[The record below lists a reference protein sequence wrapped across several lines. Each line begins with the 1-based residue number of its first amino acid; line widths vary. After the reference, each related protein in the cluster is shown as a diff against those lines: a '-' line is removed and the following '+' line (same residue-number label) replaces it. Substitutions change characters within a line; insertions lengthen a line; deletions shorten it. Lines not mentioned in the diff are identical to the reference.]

1 MDFLPIFV
9 AAKNR
14 RIVVVGQGQMA
25 DAKCRGVLKT
35 AAHMTVFADAP
46 SAEAL
51 TWAEQGLIHLRSGL
65 PNAEDFKAVTLF
77 YAAHTDDSVND
88 ELAEMARSAGAIVN
102 VLDRTD
108 ACDFITPAIVD
119 RDPVVVAIG
128 TEGSA
133 PVLARQIKA
142 DIEAMMPAHLGR
154 FARLANAFR
163 SKVRALPEGLP
174 RRKFWKEFFEPE
186 RIQAAGSDDAIKAS
200 LEALLSQHL
209 AAEPEGG
216 AVAFVGAGP
225 GDPELLTLKAR
236 RYIHE
241 AEVIIY
247 DRLVGKGVLELA
259 RREAKFIDVGKKG
272 FGEQVTQDVINEHLV
287 REAKAGWK
295 VVRLK
300 GGDPSVFGRL
310 DEELLALAEA
320 GIESTVVPG
329 ITSAAAGAASL
340 KQSLTRRDRNSS
352 ITFMTAHDAKGYAEH
367 DWRQLVRSGQALAI
381 YMGRRS
387 ASFLQGRFLMAGAD
401 SDLVVTCIENISRPE
416 ERRFT
421 STLSEFAQR
430 LDADKWNGP
439 LIIFVG
445 IGEQRGAQA
454 MPRIYA
460 AEKASITVH
469 SLQEVS
475 NGSH

>member
-9 AAKNR
+9 ATRGRK
-14 RIVVVGQGQMA
+14 IFVVGQGQMA

-35 AAHMTVFADAP
+35 AAEVTVYADQPSDEALSWASQGLITLRKGLP
-46 SAEAL
+46 SAEDFESVAL
-51 TWAEQGLIHLRSGL
+51 L
-65 PNAEDFKAVTLF
+65 
-77 YAAHTDDSVND
+77 YAAHADDLVND
-88 ELAEMARSAGAIVN
+88 ELAAMARKAGAIVN

-142 DIEAMMPAHLGR
+142 DVEAMLPADLGR
-154 FARLANAFR
+154 FARLANGFR
-163 SKVRALPEGLP
+163 ARARALPEGLA
-174 RRKFWKEFFEPE
+174 RRNFWKDFFRPE
-186 RIQAAGSDDAIKAS
+186 RIAAVESDEVIRRD
-200 LEALLSQHL
+200 LEALLSRHINK
-209 AAEPEGG
+209 ESEEG

-236 RYIHE
+236 RLIHE

-272 FGEQVTQDVINEHLV
+272 FGTQVTQDIINEHLV

-310 DEELLALAEA
+310 DEELAALSEE
-320 GIESTVVPG
+320 GIESSVVPG
-329 ITSAAAGAASL
+329 ITSASAGAATL
-340 KQSLTRRDRNSS
+340 QQSLTRRDRNSS

-381 YMGRRS
+381 YMGRKS
-387 ASFLQGRFLMAGAD
+387 ASFLQGRLLMAGAD
-401 SDLVVTCIENISRPE
+401 TNLVITCIENISRPE

-430 LDADKWNGP
+430 LDDDGWNGP
-439 LIIFVG
+439 LIIYVG
-445 IGEQRGAQA
+445 IGEAQA
-454 MPRIYA
+454 IQSLPTLDS
-460 AEKASITVH
+460 AEQANISTPFIKEA
-469 SLQEVS
+469 S
-475 NGSH
+475 NGSY

>member
-1 MDFLPIFV
+1 MEFLPIFLAIRDQRV
-9 AAKNR
+9 
-14 RIVVVGQGQMA
+14 IVVGEGQMA

-35 AAHMTVFADAP
+35 SARLVVFADDP
-46 SAEAL
+46 SEQAL
-51 TWAEQGLIHLRSGL
+51 TWERSGDIDLRSGIPAPQDL
-65 PNAEDFKAVTLF
+65 EGAALV
-77 YAAHTDDSVND
+77 YAAHQDDLVND
-88 ELAEMARSAGAIVN
+88 EIAAMAREKGALVN
-102 VLDRTD
+102 VLDRTE

-142 DIEAMMPAHLGR
+142 DIEAMLPAELGR

-163 SKVRALPEGLP
+163 SRVRALPEGLA
-174 RRKFWKEFFEPE
+174 RRKFWRDVFKPE
-186 RIQAAGSDDAIKAS
+186 RMVAGTSDEAIQGDF
-200 LEALLSQHL
+200 EALLAQHMRS
-209 AAEPEGG
+209 EPESGS
-216 AVAFVGAGP
+216 VAFVGAGP

-236 RYIHE
+236 RLIHE

-272 FGEQVTQDVINEHLV
+272 FGAQVTQEIINEHLV
-287 REAKAGWK
+287 REARAGFK

-310 DEELLALAEA
+310 DEELAALAET
-320 GIESTVVPG
+320 GIESSVVPG

-340 KQSLTRRDRNSS
+340 KQSLTRRNRNSS
-352 ITFMTAHDAKGYAEH
+352 ITLMTAQDTKGYAEH

-381 YMGRRS
+381 YMGRKS
-387 ASFLQGRFLMAGAD
+387 ASFLQGRLLMAGAD
-401 SDLVVTCIENISRPE
+401 QQLVVTCIENISRPE

-430 LDADKWNGP
+430 LDDSNWTGP

-445 IGEQRGAQA
+445 IGQ
-454 MPRIYA
+454 
-460 AEKASITVH
+460 EKGVDASNIPTV
-469 SLQEVS
+469 QEVS
-475 NGSH
+475 HGSY

>member
-9 AAKNR
+9 ATKNR
-14 RIVVVGQGQMA
+14 TIVVVGQGQMA

-35 AAHMTVFADAP
+35 AAEVTVFADAP
-46 SAEAL
+46 SAEAS
-51 TWAEQGLIHLRSGL
+51 TWAEQGLIDLRQGL
-65 PNAEDFKAVTLF
+65 PNAEDLRGVTLF
-77 YAAHTDDSVND
+77 YAAHADDAVND
-88 ELAEMARSAGAIVN
+88 ALADMAREAGAIVN

-142 DIEAMMPAHLGR
+142 DVDAMLPAELGR
-154 FARLANAFR
+154 FARLANRFR
-163 SKVRALPEGLP
+163 AKARALPEGSP
-174 RRKFWKEFFEPE
+174 RRNFWKEFFKPE
-186 RIQAAGSDDAIKAS
+186 HVSAGGSDKAIAKR
-200 LEALLSQHL
+200 LEGLLSRHL
-209 AAEPEGG
+209 QAEPEAGS
-216 AVAFVGAGP
+216 VAFVGAGP

-272 FGEQVTQDVINEHLV
+272 FGAQVTQDKINEYLV
-287 REAKAGWK
+287 REAQAGWK

-310 DEELLALAEA
+310 DEELCALGDA

-367 DWRQLVRSGQALAI
+367 DWRQLVRSDQALAI
-381 YMGRRS
+381 YMGRKS
-387 ASFLQGRFLMAGAD
+387 ATFLQGRLLMAGAD
-401 SDLVVTCIENISRPE
+401 TGLVITCIENISRPD

-421 STLSEFAQR
+421 STLAEFAQR
-430 LDADKWNGP
+430 LDEDNWNGP

-445 IGEQRGAQA
+445 IGNEQAVK
-454 MPRIYA
+454 A
-460 AEKASITVH
+460 ASTPALK
-469 SLQEVS
+469 EVS
-475 NGSH
+475 HGTY

>member
-9 AAKNR
+9 ATKDR
-14 RIVVVGQGQMA
+14 KIGVVGQGQMA

-35 AAHMTVFADAP
+35 AANVIVFADTP
-46 SAEAL
+46 SAEAQG
-51 TWAEQGLIHLRSGL
+51 WAEQGLIDLRSGL
-65 PNAEDFKAVTLF
+65 PSAQDFEGATLF
-77 YAAHTDDSVND
+77 YAAHADDSIND
-88 ELAEMARSAGAIVN
+88 ALADVARSAGAIVN

-142 DIEAMMPAHLGR
+142 DVEAMLPAELGR

-174 RRKFWKEFFEPE
+174 RRNFWKAFFKPE
-186 RIQAAGSDDAIKAS
+186 RIQAAGTDEAIKES

-209 AAEPEGG
+209 TGEPEAGS
-216 AVAFVGAGP
+216 VAFVGAGP

-236 RYIHE
+236 RHIHE

-272 FGEQVTQDVINEHLV
+272 FGTQVTQDKINEHLV
-287 REAKAGWK
+287 REAQAGWK

-310 DEELLALAEA
+310 DEELAALAKA
-320 GIESTVVPG
+320 GIDSTVVPG

-381 YMGRRS
+381 YMGRKS
-387 ASFLQGRFLMAGAD
+387 ATFLQGRLLMAGAD
-401 SDLVVTCIENISRPE
+401 SDLVITCVENISRPE

-421 STLSEFAQR
+421 STLSAFAQR
-430 LDADKWNGP
+430 LDDDNWNGP

-445 IGEQRGAQA
+445 IGNERVANTA
-454 MPRIYA
+454 KTPA
-460 AEKASITVH
+460 
-469 SLQEVS
+469 LQEVS
-475 NGSH
+475 HGTY

>member
-1 MDFLPIFV
+1 MEFLPIFL
-9 AAKNR
+9 AAR
-14 RIVVVGQGQMA
+14 DRHILVVGNGQMA

-35 AAHMTVFADAP
+35 SACVTVFADNP
-46 SAEAL
+46 SEETLA
-51 TWAEQGLIHLRSGL
+51 WARSGDITLRAGL
-65 PNAEDFKAVTLF
+65 PESRDFTGVALV
-77 YAAHTDDSVND
+77 YAAHQSDQVND
-88 ELAEMARSAGAIVN
+88 QIAVSAREKGALVN

-142 DIEAMMPAHLGR
+142 DIEAMLPADLGR
-154 FARLANAFR
+154 FARLASAFR
-163 SKVRALPEGLP
+163 ERVRALPEGLA
-174 RRKFWKEFFEPE
+174 RRKFWRDVFKPK
-186 RIQAAGSDDAIKAS
+186 R
-200 LEALLSQHL
+200 L
-209 AAEPEGG
+209 AAESSDEVIQQEFETLLERHMRIEPEQGS
-216 AVAFVGAGP
+216 VAFVGAGP

-236 RYIHE
+236 RLIHE

-272 FGEQVTQDVINEHLV
+272 FGTHVTQDVINEHLV
-287 REAKAGWK
+287 REAQAGLK

-310 DEELLALAEA
+310 DEELAALSQY
-320 GIESTVVPG
+320 GIESSVVPG
-329 ITSAAAGAASL
+329 ITSASAGAASL

-381 YMGRRS
+381 YMGRKS
-387 ASFLQGRFLMAGAD
+387 ASFLQGRLLMAGAD
-401 SDLVVTCIENISRPE
+401 QDLVVTCVENISLPE

-421 STLSEFAQR
+421 TTLSCFAQR
-430 LDADKWNGP
+430 LDDDHWNGP

-445 IGEQRGAQA
+445 IGQ
-454 MPRIYA
+454 
-460 AEKASITVH
+460 EKGV
-469 SLQEVS
+469 EVS
-475 NGSH
+475 SVSKVKEAIHGSC

>member
-1 MDFLPIFV
+1 MEFLPIFLTARDRHV
-9 AAKNR
+9 V
-14 RIVVVGQGQMA
+14 IVGDGQMA

-35 AAHMTVFADAP
+35 SACVTVFADNP
-46 SAEAL
+46 SEQTAA
-51 TWAEQGLIHLRSGL
+51 WARSGDITLRAGL
-65 PNAEDFKAVTLF
+65 PKPGDFKDVALV
-77 YAAHTDDSVND
+77 YAAHHCDEVND
-88 ELAEMARSAGAIVN
+88 QIAASAREKGALAN

-108 ACDFITPAIVD
+108 ACDFISPAIVD

-142 DIEAMMPAHLGR
+142 DIEAMLPADLGR

-163 SKVRALPEGLP
+163 ARVRALPEGLA
-174 RRKFWKEFFEPE
+174 RRKFWRDAFKPELVVAEKSDELIQREF
-186 RIQAAGSDDAIKAS
+186 
-200 LEALLSQHL
+200 EALLERHIRL
-209 AAEPEGG
+209 EPEKGS
-216 AVAFVGAGP
+216 VAFVGAGP

-236 RYIHE
+236 RLIHE

-247 DRLVGKGVLELA
+247 DRLVGQGVLELA
-259 RREAKFIDVGKKG
+259 RREAKFINVGKKG
-272 FGEQVTQDVINEHLV
+272 FGAHVTQDVINEHLV
-287 REAKAGWK
+287 REAKAGLK

-310 DEELLALAEA
+310 DEELAALSEY
-320 GIESTVVPG
+320 GIESSVVPG
-329 ITSAAAGAASL
+329 ITSASAGAASL

-381 YMGRRS
+381 YMGRKS
-387 ASFLQGRFLMAGAD
+387 ASFLQGRLLMAGAD
-401 SDLVVTCIENISRPE
+401 QDLVVTCVENISRPE

-421 STLSEFAQR
+421 TTLSSFAQR
-430 LDADKWNGP
+430 LDDDHWNGP

-445 IGEQRGAQA
+445 IGQDKKIQVSSVSTVKE
-454 MPRIYA
+454 A
-460 AEKASITVH
+460 AH
-469 SLQEVS
+469 
-475 NGSH
+475 GSY

>member
-9 AAKNR
+9 ATKNR
-14 RIVVVGQGQMA
+14 KIVVVGQGQMA

-35 AAHMTVFADAP
+35 AANLMVFADTP
-46 SAEAL
+46 SVEAQS
-51 TWAEQGLIHLRSGL
+51 WAEQGLIELRSGL
-65 PNAEDFKAVTLF
+65 PSAQDFEGATLF
-77 YAAHTDDSVND
+77 YAAHADDSIND
-88 ELAEMARSAGAIVN
+88 ALADMARSAGAIVN

-142 DIEAMMPAHLGR
+142 DVEAMLPAELGR

-174 RRKFWKEFFEPE
+174 RRNFWKAFFKPE
-186 RIQAAGSDDAIKAS
+186 RIQAAGTDEAIKAS

-209 AAEPEGG
+209 TAEPEAGS
-216 AVAFVGAGP
+216 VAFVGAGP

-236 RYIHE
+236 RHIHE

-272 FGEQVTQDVINEHLV
+272 FGAQVTQDKINEHLV
-287 REAKAGWK
+287 REAQAGWK

-310 DEELLALAEA
+310 DEELAALAEA
-320 GIESTVVPG
+320 GIDSTVVPG

-381 YMGRRS
+381 YMGRKS
-387 ASFLQGRFLMAGAD
+387 ATFLQGRLLMAGAD
-401 SDLVVTCIENISRPE
+401 SDLVITCVENISRPE

-421 STLSEFAQR
+421 STLSAFAQR
-430 LDADKWNGP
+430 LDDDNWNGP

-445 IGEQRGAQA
+445 IGNERVANTA
-454 MPRIYA
+454 NTPA
-460 AEKASITVH
+460 
-469 SLQEVS
+469 LQEVS
-475 NGSH
+475 HGTY

>member
-1 MDFLPIFV
+1 MEFLPIFL
-9 AAKNR
+9 AARDR
-14 RIVVVGQGQMA
+14 RVLIVGDGQMA

-35 AAHMTVFADAP
+35 SACVTVFADNP
-46 SAEAL
+46 SEQAL
-51 TWAEQGLIHLRSGL
+51 AWARSGDIALRAGL
-65 PNAEDFKAVTLF
+65 PESSDLTGVALV
-77 YAAHTDDSVND
+77 YAAHHSDQIND
-88 ELAEMARSAGAIVN
+88 QIAVSAREKGALVN

-142 DIEAMMPAHLGR
+142 DIEAMLPPDLGR
-154 FARLANAFR
+154 FARLANMFR
-163 SKVRALPEGLP
+163 ARVRALPEGLA
-174 RRKFWKEFFEPE
+174 RRKFWRDAFKPE
-186 RIQAAGSDDAIKAS
+186 RLVAGTSDEGILQDFETL
-200 LEALLSQHL
+200 LERHIRSK
-209 AAEPEGG
+209 PEHGS
-216 AVAFVGAGP
+216 VAFVGAGP

-236 RYIHE
+236 RLIHE

-272 FGEQVTQDVINEHLV
+272 FDAHVTQDVINEHLV
-287 REAKAGWK
+287 REAQAGLK

-310 DEELLALAEA
+310 DEELEALSEY
-320 GIESTVVPG
+320 GIESSVVPG
-329 ITSAAAGAASL
+329 ITSASAGAASL

-381 YMGRRS
+381 YMGRKS
-387 ASFLQGRFLMAGAD
+387 ASFLQGRLLMAGAD
-401 SDLVVTCIENISRPE
+401 KDLVVTCVENISRPE

-421 STLSEFAQR
+421 SNLSRFAQR
-430 LDADKWNGP
+430 LEDEKWKGP

-445 IGEQRGAQA
+445 IGQA
-454 MPRIYA
+454 
-460 AEKASITVH
+460 EGV
-469 SLQEVS
+469 EVS
-475 NGSH
+475 TVPTVEEATHGSH

>member
-1 MDFLPIFV
+1 MEFLPIFL
-9 AAKNR
+9 AAR
-14 RIVVVGQGQMA
+14 DRHILVVGNGQMA

-35 AAHMTVFADAP
+35 TACVTVFADNP
-46 SAEAL
+46 SEETLA
-51 TWAEQGLIHLRSGL
+51 WARSGDITLRAGL
-65 PNAEDFKAVTLF
+65 PESRDFTGVALV
-77 YAAHTDDSVND
+77 YAAHQSDQVND
-88 ELAEMARSAGAIVN
+88 QIAVSAREKGALVN

-119 RDPVVVAIG
+119 RDPVVIAIG

-142 DIEAMMPAHLGR
+142 DIEAMLPAGLGR
-154 FARLANAFR
+154 FARLASAFR
-163 SKVRALPEGLP
+163 ERVRALPEGLA
-174 RRKFWKEFFEPE
+174 RRKFWRDVFKPK
-186 RIQAAGSDDAIKAS
+186 R
-200 LEALLSQHL
+200 L
-209 AAEPEGG
+209 AAESSDEVIQQEFETLLERHMRIEPEQGS
-216 AVAFVGAGP
+216 VAFVGAGP

-236 RYIHE
+236 RLIHE

-272 FGEQVTQDVINEHLV
+272 FGTHVTQDVINEHLV
-287 REAKAGWK
+287 REAQAGLK

-310 DEELLALAEA
+310 DEELAALSQY
-320 GIESTVVPG
+320 GIESSVVPG
-329 ITSAAAGAASL
+329 ITSASAGAASL

-352 ITFMTAHDAKGYAEH
+352 ITFMTAHDAKGYAKH

-381 YMGRRS
+381 YMGRKS
-387 ASFLQGRFLMAGAD
+387 ASFLQGRLLMAGAD
-401 SDLVVTCIENISRPE
+401 QDLVVTCVENISRPE

-421 STLSEFAQR
+421 TTLSRFAQR
-430 LDADKWNGP
+430 LDDDHWNGP

-445 IGEQRGAQA
+445 IGQDKG
-454 MPRIYA
+454 
-460 AEKASITVH
+460 V
-469 SLQEVS
+469 EVS
-475 NGSH
+475 SVSKVKEAIHGSC

>member
-9 AAKNR
+9 ATKDR
-14 RIVVVGQGQMA
+14 KIVVVGQGQMA

-35 AAHMTVFADAP
+35 AANVMVFADSP
-46 SAEAL
+46 SVEAQD
-51 TWAEQGLIHLRSGL
+51 WAEQGLIDLRSGL
-65 PNAEDFKAVTLF
+65 PNAQDFEGAALF
-77 YAAHTDDSVND
+77 YAAHADDSIND
-88 ELAEMARSAGAIVN
+88 ALADMARSVGAIVN

-142 DIEAMMPAHLGR
+142 DVEAMLPAELGR

-174 RRKFWKEFFEPE
+174 RRNFWKAFFKPE
-186 RIQAAGSDDAIKAS
+186 RIQAAGGDEAIKAS

-209 AAEPEGG
+209 TAEPEAGS
-216 AVAFVGAGP
+216 VAFVGAGP

-236 RYIHE
+236 RHIHE

-272 FGEQVTQDVINEHLV
+272 FGAQVTQDKINEHLV
-287 REAKAGWK
+287 REAHAGWK

-310 DEELLALAEA
+310 DEELAALAEA
-320 GIESTVVPG
+320 GIDSTVVPG
-329 ITSAAAGAASL
+329 FTSAAAGAASL

-381 YMGRRS
+381 YMGRKS
-387 ASFLQGRFLMAGAD
+387 ATFLQGRLLMAGAD
-401 SDLVVTCIENISRPE
+401 ADLVITCVENISRPE

-421 STLSEFAQR
+421 STLSAFAQR
-430 LDADKWNGP
+430 LDDDNWNGP

-445 IGEQRGAQA
+445 IGNERVAKTTSTPA
-454 MPRIYA
+454 
-460 AEKASITVH
+460 
-469 SLQEVS
+469 LQEVS
-475 NGSH
+475 HGTY

>member
-9 AAKNR
+9 ATRDRK
-14 RIVVVGQGQMA
+14 IVVVGQGQMA

-35 AAHMTVFADAP
+35 AAGVMVFADAP
-46 SAEAL
+46 SSEAQG
-51 TWAEQGLIHLRSGL
+51 WAEQGLIDLRSGL
-65 PNAEDFKAVTLF
+65 PSARDFEGATLF
-77 YAAHTDDSVND
+77 YAAHADDSIND
-88 ELAEMARSAGAIVN
+88 ALADLARSAGAIVN

-142 DIEAMMPAHLGR
+142 DVEAMLPAELGR
-154 FARLANAFR
+154 LARLANAFR

-174 RRKFWKEFFEPE
+174 RRNFWKAFFKPE
-186 RIQAAGSDDAIKAS
+186 RIQAAGSDEAIKAS

-209 AAEPEGG
+209 QAEPEAGS
-216 AVAFVGAGP
+216 VAFVGAGP

-236 RYIHE
+236 RHIHE

-272 FGEQVTQDVINEHLV
+272 FGAQVTQDKINEHLV
-287 REAKAGWK
+287 REAQAGWK

-310 DEELLALAEA
+310 DEELAALAEA
-320 GIESTVVPG
+320 GIDSTVVPG

-381 YMGRRS
+381 YMGRKS
-387 ASFLQGRFLMAGAD
+387 ATFLQGRLLMAGAD
-401 SDLVVTCIENISRPE
+401 TDLVITCVENISRPE

-430 LDADKWNGP
+430 LDDDNWNGP

-445 IGEQRGAQA
+445 IGNERVANT
-454 MPRIYA
+454 
-460 AEKASITVH
+460 ASTPA
-469 SLQEVS
+469 LQEVS
-475 NGSH
+475 HGTY

>member
-9 AAKNR
+9 ATKDR
-14 RIVVVGQGQMA
+14 KIVVVGQGQMA

-35 AAHMTVFADAP
+35 AADVMVFADAP
-46 SAEAL
+46 SAEAKG
-51 TWAEQGLIHLRSGL
+51 WATQGLIDLRSGL
-65 PNAEDFKAVTLF
+65 PSAQDFEGVTLF
-77 YAAHTDDSVND
+77 YAAHADDSIND
-88 ELAEMARSAGAIVN
+88 ALADTARSAGAIVN

-142 DIEAMMPAHLGR
+142 DVEAMLPAELGR
-154 FARLANAFR
+154 FARLANVFR
-163 SKVRALPEGLP
+163 AKVRALPEGLP
-174 RRKFWKEFFEPE
+174 RRNFWKAFFKPQ
-186 RIQAAGSDDAIKAS
+186 RIQAGGSDEAIKQS
-200 LEALLSQHL
+200 LEALLARHL
-209 AAEPEGG
+209 EAEPEVGS
-216 AVAFVGAGP
+216 VAFVGAGP
-225 GDPELLTLKAR
+225 GDPDLLTLKAR

-241 AEVIIY
+241 AEVVIY

-272 FGEQVTQDVINEHLV
+272 FGAQVTQDKINEHLV
-287 REAKAGWK
+287 REAQAGWK

-310 DEELLALAEA
+310 DEELAALAEA
-320 GIESTVVPG
+320 GIDSTVVPG

-381 YMGRRS
+381 YMGRKS
-387 ASFLQGRFLMAGAD
+387 ATFLQGRLLMAGAD
-401 SDLVVTCIENISRPE
+401 SDLVITCVENISRPE

-430 LDADKWNGP
+430 LDDDAWSGP

-445 IGEQRGAQA
+445 IGNEQGAK
-454 MPRIYA
+454 A
-460 AEKASITVH
+460 ASTPA
-469 SLQEVS
+469 LQEI
-475 NGSH
+475 SHGTY

>member
-9 AAKNR
+9 ATKDR
-14 RIVVVGQGQMA
+14 KVVVVGDGQMA

-35 AAHMTVFADAP
+35 AARLTVYADRP
-46 SAEAL
+46 SDEAL
-51 TWAEQGLIHLRSGL
+51 AWAEQGRITLRWGL
-65 PNAEDFKAVTLF
+65 PIANDFESVTLF
-77 YAAHTDDSVND
+77 YAAHESDAIND
-88 ELAEMARSAGAIVN
+88 ELALLARGAGAIVN

-142 DIEAMMPAHLGR
+142 DVEAMLPADLGR
-154 FARLANAFR
+154 LARLANSFR
-163 SKVRALPEGLP
+163 SKVRALPEGLA
-174 RRKFWKEFFEPE
+174 RRNFWKEFFSHTRLSGGTSDKALRRDFETLLARHMGAE
-186 RIQAAGSDDAIKAS
+186 HETGSVS
-200 LEALLSQHL
+200 
-209 AAEPEGG
+209 
-216 AVAFVGAGP
+216 FVGAGP

-236 RYIHE
+236 RLLHE
-241 AEVIIY
+241 AEVVIH
-247 DRLVGKGVLELA
+247 DRLVSRGVLELA

-272 FGEQVTQDVINEHLV
+272 FGEQVTQAVINEHLV
-287 REAKAGWK
+287 RESQAGSK

-310 DEELLALAEA
+310 DEELSALADA
-320 GIESTVVPG
+320 GIACSVVPG

-352 ITFMTAHDAKGYAEH
+352 ITLMTAHDAKGYAEH

-381 YMGRRS
+381 YMGRKS
-387 ASFLQGRFLMAGAD
+387 ASFLQARLLMAGAD
-401 SDLVVTCIENISRPE
+401 NDLVITCVENISRPE

-421 STLSEFAQR
+421 STLTQFAQR
-430 LDADKWNGP
+430 LDDDNWNGP

-445 IGEQRGAQA
+445 IGKAQVSH
-454 MPRIYA
+454 A
-460 AEKASITVH
+460 ANATALKELSH
-469 SLQEVS
+469 VS
-475 NGSH
+475 Y

>member
-1 MDFLPIFV
+1 MEFLPIFL
-9 AAKNR
+9 AAR
-14 RIVVVGQGQMA
+14 DRHILVVGNGQMA

-35 AAHMTVFADAP
+35 SACVTVFADNP
-46 SAEAL
+46 SEETLA
-51 TWAEQGLIHLRSGL
+51 WARSGDITLRAGL
-65 PNAEDFKAVTLF
+65 PESRDFTGVALV
-77 YAAHTDDSVND
+77 YAAHQSDQVND
-88 ELAEMARSAGAIVN
+88 QIAVSAREKGALVN

-119 RDPVVVAIG
+119 RDPVIVAIG

-142 DIEAMMPAHLGR
+142 DIEAMLPAGLGR
-154 FARLANAFR
+154 FARLASAFR
-163 SKVRALPEGLP
+163 ERVRALPEGLA
-174 RRKFWKEFFEPE
+174 RRKFWRDVFKPK
-186 RIQAAGSDDAIKAS
+186 R
-200 LEALLSQHL
+200 L
-209 AAEPEGG
+209 AAESSDEVIQQEFETLLERHMRIEPEQGS
-216 AVAFVGAGP
+216 VAFVGAGP

-236 RYIHE
+236 RLIHE

-272 FGEQVTQDVINEHLV
+272 FGTHVTQDVINEHLV
-287 REAKAGWK
+287 REAQAGLK

-310 DEELLALAEA
+310 DEELAALSQY
-320 GIESTVVPG
+320 GIESSVVPG
-329 ITSAAAGAASL
+329 ITSASAGAASL

-352 ITFMTAHDAKGYAEH
+352 ITFMTAHDAKGYAKH

-381 YMGRRS
+381 YMGRKS
-387 ASFLQGRFLMAGAD
+387 ASFLQGRLLMAGAD
-401 SDLVVTCIENISRPE
+401 QDLVVTCVENISRPE

-421 STLSEFAQR
+421 TTLSRFAQR
-430 LDADKWNGP
+430 LDDDHWNGP

-445 IGEQRGAQA
+445 IGQDKG
-454 MPRIYA
+454 
-460 AEKASITVH
+460 V
-469 SLQEVS
+469 EVS
-475 NGSH
+475 SVSKVKETIHGSC

>member
-9 AAKNR
+9 ATKDR
-14 RIVVVGQGQMA
+14 KIVVVGQGQMA

-35 AAHMTVFADAP
+35 AANVIVFADTP
-46 SAEAL
+46 SAEAQG
-51 TWAEQGLIHLRSGL
+51 WAEQGLIDLRSGL
-65 PNAEDFKAVTLF
+65 PSAQDFEGATLF
-77 YAAHTDDSVND
+77 YAAHADDSIND
-88 ELAEMARSAGAIVN
+88 ALADVARSAGAIVN

-142 DIEAMMPAHLGR
+142 DVEAMLPSELGR

-174 RRKFWKEFFEPE
+174 RRNFWKAFFKPE
-186 RIQAAGSDDAIKAS
+186 RIQTAGSDEAIKAS

-209 AAEPEGG
+209 KAEPEAGS
-216 AVAFVGAGP
+216 VAFVGAGP

-236 RYIHE
+236 RHIHE

-272 FGEQVTQDVINEHLV
+272 FGAQVTQDKINEHLV
-287 REAKAGWK
+287 REALAGWK

-310 DEELLALAEA
+310 DEELAALAEA
-320 GIESTVVPG
+320 GIDSTVVPG

-381 YMGRRS
+381 YMGRKS
-387 ASFLQGRFLMAGAD
+387 ATFLQGRLLMAGAD
-401 SDLVVTCIENISRPE
+401 SDLVITCVENISRPE

-421 STLSEFAQR
+421 STLSAFAQR
-430 LDADKWNGP
+430 LDDDNWNGP

-445 IGEQRGAQA
+445 IGNERVAH
-454 MPRIYA
+454 
-460 AEKASITVH
+460 TVKTPA
-469 SLQEVS
+469 LQEVS
-475 NGSH
+475 HGTY

>member
-9 AAKNR
+9 ATRDRK
-14 RIVVVGQGQMA
+14 ILVVGQGQMA

-35 AAHMTVFADAP
+35 SARVTVYADQP

-51 TWAEQGLIHLRSGL
+51 AWASEGVIDLRSGL
-65 PNAEDFKAVTLF
+65 PSPKDFGSGTLF
-77 YAAHTDDSVND
+77 YAAHDDDGVND
-88 ELAEMARSAGAIVN
+88 ALAEVARSAGAIVN

-142 DIEAMMPAHLGR
+142 DIEATLPSDLGR

-163 SKVRALPEGLP
+163 ARVRVLPEGLA
-174 RRKFWKEFFEPE
+174 RRNFWKDFFQPE
-186 RIQAAGSDDAIKAS
+186 RVARGGDEEAIQSS
-200 LEALLSQHL
+200 LEALLSRHVQ
-209 AAEPEGG
+209 AETHDGS
-216 AVAFVGAGP
+216 VAFVGAGP

-272 FGEQVTQDVINEHLV
+272 FGVQVTQDKINEHLI
-287 REAKAGWK
+287 REAQAGWK

-310 DEELLALAEA
+310 DEELSALEGA
-320 GIESTVVPG
+320 GIESIVVPG
-329 ITSAAAGAASL
+329 VTSAAAGAASL

-352 ITFMTAHDAKGYAEH
+352 VTFMTAHDANGYAEH

-381 YMGRRS
+381 YMGRKS
-387 ASFLQGRFLMAGAD
+387 ATFLQGRLLMAGAD
-401 SDLVVTCIENISRPE
+401 TGLIITCVENISRPE

-430 LDADKWNGP
+430 LDDDNWNGP

-445 IGEQRGAQA
+445 IGKEQAAQ
-454 MPRIYA
+454 
-460 AEKASITVH
+460 KSCTT
-469 SLQEVS
+469 SLQEL
-475 NGSH
+475 SHGTY

>member
-1 MDFLPIFV
+1 MEFLPIFL
-9 AAKNR
+9 AAR
-14 RIVVVGQGQMA
+14 DRHILVVGNGQMA

-35 AAHMTVFADAP
+35 SACVTVFADNP
-46 SAEAL
+46 SEETLA
-51 TWAEQGLIHLRSGL
+51 WARSGDITLRAGL
-65 PNAEDFKAVTLF
+65 PESRDFTGVALV
-77 YAAHTDDSVND
+77 YAAHQSDQVND
-88 ELAEMARSAGAIVN
+88 QIAVSAREKGALVN

-119 RDPVVVAIG
+119 RDPVIVAIG

-142 DIEAMMPAHLGR
+142 DIEAMLPAGLGR
-154 FARLANAFR
+154 FARLASAFR
-163 SKVRALPEGLP
+163 ERVRALPEGLA
-174 RRKFWKEFFEPE
+174 RRKFWRDVFKPK
-186 RIQAAGSDDAIKAS
+186 R
-200 LEALLSQHL
+200 L
-209 AAEPEGG
+209 AAESSDEVIQQEFETLLERHMRIEPEQGS
-216 AVAFVGAGP
+216 VAFVGAGP

-236 RYIHE
+236 RLIHE

-272 FGEQVTQDVINEHLV
+272 FGTHVTQDVINEHLV
-287 REAKAGWK
+287 REAQAGLK

-310 DEELLALAEA
+310 DEELAALSQY
-320 GIESTVVPG
+320 GIESSVVPG
-329 ITSAAAGAASL
+329 ITSASAGAASL

-352 ITFMTAHDAKGYAEH
+352 ITFMTAHDAKGYAKH

-381 YMGRRS
+381 YMGRKS
-387 ASFLQGRFLMAGAD
+387 ASFLQGRLLMAGAD
-401 SDLVVTCIENISRPE
+401 QDLVVTCVENISRPE

-421 STLSEFAQR
+421 TTLSRFAQR
-430 LDADKWNGP
+430 LDDDHWNGP

-445 IGEQRGAQA
+445 IGQDKG
-454 MPRIYA
+454 
-460 AEKASITVH
+460 V
-469 SLQEVS
+469 EVS
-475 NGSH
+475 SVSKVKEAIHGSC

>member
-9 AAKNR
+9 ATKGR
-14 RIVVVGQGQMA
+14 KIFVVGQGQMA

-35 AAHMTVFADAP
+35 AAEVTVYADQP
-46 SAEAL
+46 SDEVL
-51 TWAEQGLIHLRSGL
+51 SWASQDLITLRKGL
-65 PNAEDFKAVTLF
+65 PSVEDFESVALL
-77 YAAHTDDSVND
+77 YAAHADDQVND
-88 ELAEMARSAGAIVN
+88 ELAAMARKAGAIVN

-142 DIEAMMPAHLGR
+142 DVEAMLPADLGR
-154 FARLANAFR
+154 FARLANGFR
-163 SKVRALPEGLP
+163 ARVRALPEGLA
-174 RRKFWKEFFEPE
+174 RRNFWKDFFRPE
-186 RIQAAGSDDAIKAS
+186 RIAAVESEEAIRRD
-200 LEALLSQHL
+200 LEALLSRHINK
-209 AAEPEGG
+209 ESEEGS
-216 AVAFVGAGP
+216 VAFVGAGP

-236 RYIHE
+236 RLIHE

-272 FGEQVTQDVINEHLV
+272 FGTQVTQDIINEHLV

-310 DEELLALAEA
+310 DEELAALSEE
-320 GIESTVVPG
+320 GIESSVVPG
-329 ITSAAAGAASL
+329 ITSAAAGAATL

-352 ITFMTAHDAKGYAEH
+352 ITLMTAHDAKGYAEH

-381 YMGRRS
+381 YMGRKS
-387 ASFLQGRFLMAGAD
+387 ASFLQGRLLMAGAD
-401 SDLVVTCIENISRPE
+401 TNLVITCIENISRPE

-430 LDADKWNGP
+430 LDDDGWNGP
-439 LIIFVG
+439 LIIYVG
-445 IGEQRGAQA
+445 IGEVQA
-454 MPRIYA
+454 S
-460 AEKASITVH
+460 E
-469 SLQEVS
+469 SLPTLDSAGQANISTPLIKEAS
-475 NGSH
+475 NGSY

>member
-9 AAKNR
+9 ATKDR
-14 RIVVVGQGQMA
+14 KIVVVGQGQMA

-35 AAHMTVFADAP
+35 AANVMVFADTP
-46 SAEAL
+46 SVEAQG
-51 TWAEQGLIHLRSGL
+51 WAAQGLIDLRLGL
-65 PNAEDFKAVTLF
+65 PSAQDFEDATLF
-77 YAAHTDDSVND
+77 YAAHADDSIND
-88 ELAEMARSAGAIVN
+88 ALADMARSAGAIVN

-142 DIEAMMPAHLGR
+142 DVEAMLPAELGR

-174 RRKFWKEFFEPE
+174 RRNFWKAFFKPE
-186 RIQAAGSDDAIKAS
+186 RIQAAGSDEAIKAS

-209 AAEPEGG
+209 QAEPEAGS
-216 AVAFVGAGP
+216 VAFVGAGP

-236 RYIHE
+236 RHIHE

-272 FGEQVTQDVINEHLV
+272 FGAQVTQDKINEHLV
-287 REAKAGWK
+287 REAQAGWR

-300 GGDPSVFGRL
+300 GGDPSIFGRL
-310 DEELLALAEA
+310 DEELAALAEA
-320 GIESTVVPG
+320 GIDSTVVPG

-381 YMGRRS
+381 YMGRKS
-387 ASFLQGRFLMAGAD
+387 ATFLQGRLLMAGAD
-401 SDLVVTCIENISRPE
+401 TDLVITCVENISRPE

-430 LDADKWNGP
+430 LDDDNWNGP

-445 IGEQRGAQA
+445 IGNERVANT
-454 MPRIYA
+454 
-460 AEKASITVH
+460 ASTPA
-469 SLQEVS
+469 LQEVS
-475 NGSH
+475 HGTY

>member
-1 MDFLPIFV
+1 MEFLPIFL
-9 AAKNR
+9 AAR
-14 RIVVVGQGQMA
+14 DRHILVVGNGQMA

-35 AAHMTVFADAP
+35 SACVTVFADNP
-46 SAEAL
+46 SEETLA
-51 TWAEQGLIHLRSGL
+51 WARSGDITLRAGL
-65 PNAEDFKAVTLF
+65 PESRDFTGVALV
-77 YAAHTDDSVND
+77 YAAHQSDQVND
-88 ELAEMARSAGAIVN
+88 QIAVSAREKGALVN

-119 RDPVVVAIG
+119 RDPVVIAIG

-142 DIEAMMPAHLGR
+142 DIEAMLPAGLGR
-154 FARLANAFR
+154 FARLASAFR
-163 SKVRALPEGLP
+163 ERVRALPEGLA
-174 RRKFWKEFFEPE
+174 RRKFWRDVFKPK
-186 RIQAAGSDDAIKAS
+186 R
-200 LEALLSQHL
+200 L
-209 AAEPEGG
+209 AAESSDEVIQQEFETLLERHMRIEPEQGS
-216 AVAFVGAGP
+216 VAFVGAGP

-236 RYIHE
+236 RLIHE

-272 FGEQVTQDVINEHLV
+272 FGTHVTQDVINEHLV
-287 REAKAGWK
+287 REAQAGLK

-310 DEELLALAEA
+310 DEELAALSQY
-320 GIESTVVPG
+320 GIESSVVPG
-329 ITSAAAGAASL
+329 ITSASAGAASL

-352 ITFMTAHDAKGYAEH
+352 ITFMTAHDAKGYAKH

-381 YMGRRS
+381 YMGRKS
-387 ASFLQGRFLMAGAD
+387 ASFLQGRLLMAGAD
-401 SDLVVTCIENISRPE
+401 QDLVVTCVENISRPE

-421 STLSEFAQR
+421 TTLSRFAQR
-430 LDADKWNGP
+430 LDDDHWNGP

-445 IGEQRGAQA
+445 IGQDKG
-454 MPRIYA
+454 
-460 AEKASITVH
+460 V
-469 SLQEVS
+469 EVS
-475 NGSH
+475 SVSKVKEAIHGSC

>member
-9 AAKNR
+9 ATKGR
-14 RIVVVGQGQMA
+14 KIVVVGEGQMA

-35 AAHMTVFADAP
+35 AAEVTVFADMP
-46 SAEAL
+46 SPEAL
-51 TWAEQGLIHLRSGL
+51 SWGEQGKIDLRSGL
-65 PNAEDFKAVTLF
+65 PSASDFEGVTLF
-77 YAAHTDDSVND
+77 YAAHANDDVND
-88 ELAEMARSAGAIVN
+88 KLADMARSSGAIVN

-108 ACDFITPAIVD
+108 VCDFITPAIVD

-128 TEGSA
+128 TEGAA

-142 DIEAMMPAHLGR
+142 DVEAMLPAQVGR
-154 FARLANAFR
+154 FARLAKGFR
-163 SKVRALPEGLP
+163 SKARALPEGLP
-174 RRKFWKEFFEPE
+174 RRNFWKAFFKPE
-186 RIQAAGSDDAIKAS
+186 RMDAAGSDEAVRES
-200 LEALLSQHL
+200 LEVLLSRHL
-209 AAEPEGG
+209 QAEPEKG

-225 GDPELLTLKAR
+225 GDPELLTLMAR
-236 RYIHE
+236 RHIHE

-272 FGEQVTQDVINEHLV
+272 FGAQVTQDEINAHLV
-287 REAKAGWK
+287 REAQAGWK

-300 GGDPSVFGRL
+300 GGDPSIFGRL
-310 DEELLALAEA
+310 DEELSALAEA

-329 ITSAAAGAASL
+329 VTSAAAGAASL

-381 YMGRRS
+381 YMGRKS
-387 ASFLQGRFLMAGAD
+387 ATFLQGRLLMAGAD
-401 SDLVVTCIENISRPE
+401 TDLVVTCVENISRSE

-421 STLSEFAQR
+421 STLSAFAQR
-430 LDADKWNGP
+430 LDEDNWNGP
-439 LIIFVG
+439 LIIYVG
-445 IGEQRGAQA
+445 IGNERVA
-454 MPRIYA
+454 
-460 AEKASITVH
+460 KATSTPA
-469 SLQEVS
+469 LQEVS
-475 NGSH
+475 HGTY

>member
-9 AAKNR
+9 ATKDR
-14 RIVVVGQGQMA
+14 KIVVVGQGQMA

-35 AAHMTVFADAP
+35 AANVIVFADTP
-46 SAEAL
+46 SAEAQG
-51 TWAEQGLIHLRSGL
+51 WAEQGLIDLRSGL
-65 PNAEDFKAVTLF
+65 PSAQDFEGATLF
-77 YAAHTDDSVND
+77 YAAHADDSIND
-88 ELAEMARSAGAIVN
+88 ALADVARSAGAIVN

-142 DIEAMMPAHLGR
+142 DVEAMLPSELGR

-174 RRKFWKEFFEPE
+174 RRNFWKAFFKPE
-186 RIQAAGSDDAIKAS
+186 RVQTAGSDEAIKAS

-209 AAEPEGG
+209 QAEPEAGS
-216 AVAFVGAGP
+216 VAFVGAGP

-236 RYIHE
+236 RHIHE

-272 FGEQVTQDVINEHLV
+272 FGAQVTQDKINEHLV
-287 REAKAGWK
+287 REAQAGWK

-310 DEELLALAEA
+310 DEELAALAEA
-320 GIESTVVPG
+320 GIDSTVVPG

-381 YMGRRS
+381 YMGRKS
-387 ASFLQGRFLMAGAD
+387 ATFLQGRLLMAGAD
-401 SDLVVTCIENISRPE
+401 SDLVITCVENISRPE

-421 STLSEFAQR
+421 STLSAFAQR
-430 LDADKWNGP
+430 LDDDNWNGP

-445 IGEQRGAQA
+445 IGNERVAH
-454 MPRIYA
+454 
-460 AEKASITVH
+460 TVKTPA
-469 SLQEVS
+469 LQEVS
-475 NGSH
+475 HGTY

>member
-9 AAKNR
+9 ATKGR
-14 RIVVVGQGQMA
+14 KILVVGQGQMA

-35 AAHMTVFADAP
+35 AANLMLFADEP
-46 SAEAL
+46 SSEAQG
-51 TWAEQGLIHLRSGL
+51 WAEQSLIDLRSGL
-65 PNAEDFKAVTLF
+65 PSAKDFEGVTLF
-77 YAAHTDDSVND
+77 YAAHADDSIND
-88 ELAEMARSAGAIVN
+88 ALADMARSAGAIVN

-128 TEGSA
+128 TEGAA

-142 DIEAMMPAHLGR
+142 DVEAMLPAELGR
-154 FARLANAFR
+154 LARMANAFR

-174 RRKFWKEFFEPE
+174 RRNFWKAFFKPE
-186 RIQAAGSDDAIKAS
+186 RIQTAGNDEAIKES

-209 AAEPEGG
+209 KAEPEAGS
-216 AVAFVGAGP
+216 VVFVGAGP

-236 RYIHE
+236 RHIHE

-272 FGEQVTQDVINEHLV
+272 FGAQVTQDKINEHLV
-287 REAKAGWK
+287 REAQAGWK

-310 DEELLALAEA
+310 DEELAALAEA
-320 GIESTVVPG
+320 GIDSTVVPG

-381 YMGRRS
+381 YMGRKS
-387 ASFLQGRFLMAGAD
+387 AIFLQGRLLMAGAD
-401 SDLVVTCIENISRPE
+401 TDLVITCVENISRPE
-416 ERRFT
+416 ERKFT

-430 LDADKWNGP
+430 LDDDNWNGP

-445 IGEQRGAQA
+445 IGNKRVANT
-454 MPRIYA
+454 
-460 AEKASITVH
+460 ASTPA
-469 SLQEVS
+469 LQEVS
-475 NGSH
+475 HGTY

>member
-9 AAKNR
+9 ATKDR
-14 RIVVVGQGQMA
+14 KIVVVGQGQMA

-35 AAHMTVFADAP
+35 AANVMVFADTP
-46 SAEAL
+46 SVEAQG
-51 TWAEQGLIHLRSGL
+51 WAAQGLIDLRSGL
-65 PNAEDFKAVTLF
+65 PRAKDFEGATLF
-77 YAAHTDDSVND
+77 YAAHADDSIND
-88 ELAEMARSAGAIVN
+88 ALADMARSAGAIVN

-142 DIEAMMPAHLGR
+142 DVEAMLPAELGR

-174 RRKFWKEFFEPE
+174 RRNFWKAFFKPE
-186 RIQAAGSDDAIKAS
+186 RIQAAGSDEAIKAS
-200 LEALLSQHL
+200 LEALLLQHL
-209 AAEPEGG
+209 EAEPEAGS
-216 AVAFVGAGP
+216 VAFVGAGP

-236 RYIHE
+236 RHIHE

-272 FGEQVTQDVINEHLV
+272 FGAQVTQDKINEHLV
-287 REAKAGWK
+287 REALAGWK

-310 DEELLALAEA
+310 DEELAALAEA
-320 GIESTVVPG
+320 GIDSTVVPG
-329 ITSAAAGAASL
+329 VTSAAAGAASL

-381 YMGRRS
+381 YMGRKS
-387 ASFLQGRFLMAGAD
+387 ATFLQGRLLMAGAD
-401 SDLVVTCIENISRPE
+401 SDLVVTCVENISRPE

-421 STLSEFAQR
+421 STLSAFAQR
-430 LDADKWNGP
+430 LDDDSWNGP

-445 IGEQRGAQA
+445 IGNERVAN
-454 MPRIYA
+454 
-460 AEKASITVH
+460 TVKTPA
-469 SLQEVS
+469 LQEVS
-475 NGSH
+475 HGTY

>member
-14 RIVVVGQGQMA
+14 KILVVGQGQMA

-35 AAHMTVFADAP
+35 TAQVTVFADTP

-51 TWAEQGLIHLRSGL
+51 AWAVQGLIDLRPGL
-65 PNAEDFKAVTLF
+65 PIAKDFEAVTLF
-77 YAAHTDDSVND
+77 YAAHADDAVND
-88 ELAEMARSAGAIVN
+88 ELAEMARSSGAIVN

-142 DIEAMMPAHLGR
+142 DVEAMLPAELGR

-163 SKVRALPEGLP
+163 SKARVLPEGLP
-174 RRKFWKEFFEPE
+174 RRNFWRAFFKPE
-186 RIQAAGSDDAIKAS
+186 RIEAAGSDEAINKS

-209 AAEPEGG
+209 AAVPEAGS
-216 AVAFVGAGP
+216 VAFVGAGP

-236 RYIHE
+236 RHIHE

-272 FGEQVTQDVINEHLV
+272 FGAQVTQDKINQYLV
-287 REAKAGWK
+287 CEAQAGRK

-310 DEELLALAEA
+310 DEELSALAQA

-381 YMGRRS
+381 YMGRKS
-387 ASFLQGRFLMAGAD
+387 AAFLQGRLLMAGAD
-401 SDLVVTCIENISRPE
+401 TDLVITCIENISRPE

-430 LDADKWNGP
+430 LDGDNWNGP
-439 LIIFVG
+439 LIIYVG
-445 IGEQRGAQA
+445 IGNEQIA
-454 MPRIYA
+454 
-460 AEKASITVH
+460 KTASTPT
-469 SLQEVS
+469 LQEI
-475 NGSH
+475 SHGTY

>member
-1 MDFLPIFV
+1 MEFLPIFL
-9 AAKNR
+9 AAR
-14 RIVVVGQGQMA
+14 DRHILVVGNGQMA

-35 AAHMTVFADAP
+35 SACVTVFADNP
-46 SAEAL
+46 SEETLA
-51 TWAEQGLIHLRSGL
+51 WARSGDITLRAGL
-65 PNAEDFKAVTLF
+65 PESRDFTGVALV
-77 YAAHTDDSVND
+77 YAAHQSDQVND
-88 ELAEMARSAGAIVN
+88 QIAVSAREKGALVN

-142 DIEAMMPAHLGR
+142 DIEAMLPADLGR
-154 FARLANAFR
+154 FARLASAFR
-163 SKVRALPEGLP
+163 ERVRALPQGLA
-174 RRKFWKEFFEPE
+174 RRKFWRDVFKPK
-186 RIQAAGSDDAIKAS
+186 R
-200 LEALLSQHL
+200 L
-209 AAEPEGG
+209 AAESSDEVIQQEFETLLERHMRIEPEQGS
-216 AVAFVGAGP
+216 VAFVGAGP

-236 RYIHE
+236 RLIHE

-272 FGEQVTQDVINEHLV
+272 FGTHVTQDVINEHLV
-287 REAKAGWK
+287 REAQAGWK

-310 DEELLALAEA
+310 DEELAALSQY
-320 GIESTVVPG
+320 GIESSVVPG
-329 ITSAAAGAASL
+329 ITSASAGAASL

-381 YMGRRS
+381 YMGRKS
-387 ASFLQGRFLMAGAD
+387 ASFLQGRLLMAGAD
-401 SDLVVTCIENISRPE
+401 QDLVVTCVENISRPE

-421 STLSEFAQR
+421 TTLSCFAQR
-430 LDADKWNGP
+430 LDDDHWNGP

-445 IGEQRGAQA
+445 IGQ
-454 MPRIYA
+454 
-460 AEKASITVH
+460 EKGV
-469 SLQEVS
+469 EVS
-475 NGSH
+475 SVSKVKEAIHGSC

>member
-9 AAKNR
+9 ATKDR
-14 RIVVVGQGQMA
+14 KIVVVGQGQMA

-35 AAHMTVFADAP
+35 AANVIVFADTP
-46 SAEAL
+46 SAEAQG
-51 TWAEQGLIHLRSGL
+51 WAEQGLIDLRSGL
-65 PNAEDFKAVTLF
+65 PSAQDFEGATLF
-77 YAAHTDDSVND
+77 YAAHADDSIND
-88 ELAEMARSAGAIVN
+88 ALSDVARSAGAIVN

-142 DIEAMMPAHLGR
+142 DVEAMLPAELGR

-174 RRKFWKEFFEPE
+174 RRNFWKAFFKPE
-186 RIQAAGSDDAIKAS
+186 RIQAAGTDEAIKES

-209 AAEPEGG
+209 TGEPEAGS
-216 AVAFVGAGP
+216 VAFVGAGP

-236 RYIHE
+236 RHIHE

-272 FGEQVTQDVINEHLV
+272 FGTQVTQDKINEHLV
-287 REAKAGWK
+287 REAQAGWK

-310 DEELLALAEA
+310 DEELAALAKA
-320 GIESTVVPG
+320 GIDSTVVPG

-381 YMGRRS
+381 YMGRKS
-387 ASFLQGRFLMAGAD
+387 ATFLQGRLLMAGAD
-401 SDLVVTCIENISRPE
+401 SDLVITCVENISRSE

-421 STLSEFAQR
+421 STLSAFAQR
-430 LDADKWNGP
+430 LDDDNWNGP

-445 IGEQRGAQA
+445 IGNERVANT
-454 MPRIYA
+454 
-460 AEKASITVH
+460 ASTPA
-469 SLQEVS
+469 LQEA
-475 NGSH
+475 SHGTY

>member
-1 MDFLPIFV
+1 MEFLPIFL
-9 AAKNR
+9 AAR
-14 RIVVVGQGQMA
+14 DRHILVVGNGQMA

-35 AAHMTVFADAP
+35 SACVTVFADNP
-46 SAEAL
+46 SEETLA
-51 TWAEQGLIHLRSGL
+51 WARSGDITLRAGL
-65 PNAEDFKAVTLF
+65 PESRDFTGVALV
-77 YAAHTDDSVND
+77 YAAHQSDQVND
-88 ELAEMARSAGAIVN
+88 QIAVSAREKGALVN

-119 RDPVVVAIG
+119 RDPVVIAIG

-142 DIEAMMPAHLGR
+142 DIEAMLPAGLGR
-154 FARLANAFR
+154 FARLASAFR
-163 SKVRALPEGLP
+163 ERVRALPEGLA
-174 RRKFWKEFFEPE
+174 RRKFWRDVFKPK
-186 RIQAAGSDDAIKAS
+186 R
-200 LEALLSQHL
+200 L
-209 AAEPEGG
+209 AAESSDEVIQQEFETLLERHMRIEPEQGS
-216 AVAFVGAGP
+216 VAFVGAGP

-236 RYIHE
+236 RLIHE

-272 FGEQVTQDVINEHLV
+272 FGTHVTQDVINEHLV
-287 REAKAGWK
+287 REAQAGLK

-310 DEELLALAEA
+310 DEELAALSQY
-320 GIESTVVPG
+320 GIESSVVPG
-329 ITSAAAGAASL
+329 ITSASAGAASL

-352 ITFMTAHDAKGYAEH
+352 ITFMTAHDAKGYAKH

-381 YMGRRS
+381 YMGRKS
-387 ASFLQGRFLMAGAD
+387 ASFLQGRLLMAGAD
-401 SDLVVTCIENISRPE
+401 QDLVVTCVENISRPE

-421 STLSEFAQR
+421 TTLSCFAQR
-430 LDADKWNGP
+430 LDDDHWNGP

-445 IGEQRGAQA
+445 IGQDKG
-454 MPRIYA
+454 
-460 AEKASITVH
+460 V
-469 SLQEVS
+469 EVS
-475 NGSH
+475 SVSKVKEAIHGSC